1 MVFRILNIVILF
13 ISGIISLA
21 IALNNIEDPYLNHT
35 WGIIL
40 PILST
45 LSCGACIIYNLFQG

>member
-1 MVFRILNIVILF
+1 MIFRILNLIILALC
-13 ISGIISLA
+13 GIISLA
-21 IALNNIEDPYLNHT
+21 TALYNIEDPYLRHT

-40 PILST
+40 PILSA